1 MSKKFWSMVGAV
13 VLALHAGGALAVV
26 TPLWDNGGP
35 GASALGGS
43 GMSDTNQAQDFT
55 LGFTSDLTAVRFW
68 NLQASAND
76 YAGSIFYQIVND
88 ASGAPGSTVY
98 GSGTATPTRVGAGT
112 VLGLSQFQND
122 FSIAVSGLLAGT
134 YWIELHN
141 GALNVFDAIIPADFY
156 WSWADLGGVN
166 TLSTRGQEDY
176 LPESVGWTTNG
187 SEHAFAIFGDR
198 VIQPP
203 PPPPPGIPE
212 PATLALTGVALSF
225 LAMRRRRWL

>member
-13 VLALHAGGALAVV
+13 VLALHAGSALAAV
-26 TPLWDNGGP
+26 TLWDNGGP

-55 LGFTSDLTAVRFW
+55 LGFTSDLTAARFW

-88 ASGAPGSTVY
+88 AAGTPGSTVY
-98 GSGTATPTRVGAGT
+98 GSGTATPTRAAAGT

-141 GALNVFDAIIPADFY
+141 GPITNSAFSDFY
-156 WSWADLGGVN
+156 WSWADIGGAN
-166 TLSTRGQEDY
+166 GGSTRGQEDD
-176 LPESVGWTTNG
+176 LNEVAVQWTTND

-198 VIQPP
+198 VIEPP
-203 PPPPPGIPE
+203 PPEIPE